1 MPPEWKL
8 TAMLAIRDSFSSND
22 GAYEATT
29 SSVPSGKGR
38 EERASSV
45 VRMRHPGLLTRPL
58 SMSKSSS
65 SPALKHLCMN
75 AADGDLEVYVV
86 LRNFQEFGGGIFH
99 RLPEPLRNGLRDS
112 GVCHYMTVFKQK
124 DGTMVQFD
132 FGPAVGG
139 DIHVAGP
146 GPLNKSSKERKKA
159 VVGQVRERKLQALPD
174 AHMFVGTTNMSLSEI
189 RAWNNV
195 HAASEY
201 ELHRSDCRHYVNALV
216 RYTTG
221 IESAAI
227 SALRHQVARHKD
239 SGKLSKHMIR
249 VGQYVTDAA
258 NWDRVRAIGH
268 ATSAAIMT
276 LAGQQTLAR
285 FGAVPIFRSVG
296 SKVIPASARGA
307 LVPVKKALFQR
318 PVYAMST
325 AAVASTISTSQE
337 VSARHAAPAGIRRN
351 MVQTIQS
358 AVRVATNFADTMTKT
373 ASNFVQGAV
382 RRPTKVAHQISEQPR
397 RKGPFF
403 LGASSDGNFGHQ
415 VQHLAMIASR
425 R

>member
-1 MPPEWKL
+1 
-8 TAMLAIRDSFSSND
+8 
-22 GAYEATT
+22 
-29 SSVPSGKGR
+29 
-38 EERASSV
+38 
-45 VRMRHPGLLTRPL
+45 
-58 SMSKSSS
+58 MSKSSS

-99 RLPEPLRNGLRDS
+99 RLPEPLRNGLRE
-112 GVCHYMTVFKQK
+112 V
-124 DGTMVQFD
+124 
-132 FGPAVGG
+132 ARG
-139 DIHVAGP
+139 DIHMAGP

-239 SGKLSKHMIR
+239 SGKVSRHMIR
-249 VGQYVTDAA
+249 V
-258 NWDRVRAIGH
+258 
-268 ATSAAIMT
+268 
-276 LAGQQTLAR
+276 
-285 FGAVPIFRSVG
+285 VPIFRSVG

-337 VSARHAAPAGIRRN
+337 VSARHAAPQAFEETWCRR
-351 MVQTIQS
+351 S
-358 AVRVATNFADTMTKT
+358 
-373 ASNFVQGAV
+373 
-382 RRPTKVAHQISEQPR
+382 KVPSESPQILQI
-397 RKGPFF
+397 
-403 LGASSDGNFGHQ
+403 L
-415 VQHLAMIASR
+415 
-425 R
+425 